1 MFSQKYR
8 NEIRN
13 AFENQMTLLAG
24 RCEELQKQTL
34 LMREKAS
41 ETEAAGVTAPAYVT
55 AFETEKCTDFD
66 RLAAELL
73 DRSKERLCLRE
84 QEIRETLAQCGED
97 EREAMEFLY
106 SSMPVSDILDYSP
119 QLFLTYARHGVFLW
133 HEGPYAGMVP
143 ERMFANYVLHHR
155 LNNEDM
161 TETRAFFYEK
171 LIDRVRGMNMR
182 EAILEVN
189 YWCAAEGTYQTTDY
203 RTENPMTMYRSA
215 VGRCG
220 EEAPFAVTALRSLG
234 IPSRQVYSPLWSHC
248 DSNHAWVE
256 AWCDGAWHFFG
267 GCEPENGLDTGWF
280 AGPASRGMLIQS
292 RFFSREEPED
302 EVVGKQGMA
311 YFLNHLHTYADTAK
325 LTVRVLDE
333 QGHLVPKARVEFGI
347 LNGGKVSPASTIY
360 TGSDKAKADYGLA
373 GLTTGRGDF
382 LISAGGYGCYG
393 ETRVSLAAN
402 SRVSCTVVIRPE
414 WVFQEEWKD
423 WDFHAPAEKLQEKEL
438 TEEERQGFARR
449 LEASAKDRQEKTAR
463 LFDGAEAARI
473 LAAFSEEDRPA
484 LESILREAR
493 GNMKQ
498 VVRFLEWKAE
508 GMEKIS
514 KRRVLETLPPKDY
527 WDLDPQVLTD
537 CCLAALPY
545 QEWLPED
552 IFYPFVLCPRVAYE
566 MMVPCR
572 EELLTFLGEEAGDW
586 IRRNPSALPDL
597 VDRMVISMPSQEY
610 SNLITSPLGCLTGG
624 IGSQRSREVLCIQ
637 IYRALGIPARL
648 RPLDQTMEYYQDGRF
663 IAVSRNQP
671 AQEKAAAA
679 SRSLVKEGT
688 LILRAKKPL
697 ELSEWNHYSLS
708 RFEDGHFVP
717 LILRR
722 EAEKATG
729 EIRLALDPGLYRVI
743 TTNRLPDG
751 SQYARNYDFVMEA
764 GEKKEITMTVRGIS
778 TEAMLKKIPVK
789 DFPLHTQDGQEK
801 RLSELAGG
809 GGLILWLEPV
819 REPSQHILN
828 EIYEKRE
835 QFKERK
841 APMYFVTRRGQDY
854 VENATLKRTCEA
866 LPAIGRLTD
875 DFGENYKTLA
885 EETGHGAGQL
895 PLAAVLKAETD
906 SVFCIYSDAGYK
918 VGLADILLQIL
929 QE

>member
-1 MFSQKYR
+1 MFSQQYR
-8 NEIRN
+8 KEIRE
-13 AFENQMTLLAG
+13 AFERQMELLAERRG
-24 RCEELQKQTL
+24 ERARRQEEDDFGGL
-34 LMREKAS
+34 
-41 ETEAAGVTAPAYVT
+41 
-55 AFETEKCTDFD
+55 TDSLIQ
-66 RLAAELL
+66 RGN
-73 DRSKERLCLRE
+73 ERLCSKE
-84 QEIRETLAQCGED
+84 QEIRNILNQCSEE

-119 QLFLTYARHGVFLW
+119 QLFLTYAKHGVFLW

-171 LIDRVRGMNMR
+171 LKDRVRGMSMR

-189 YWCAAEGTYQTTDY
+189 YWCAAEGTYQTTNY
-203 RTENPMTMYRSA
+203 RTESPMTMYRSA

-220 EEAPFAVTALRSLG
+220 EEAPFTVTALRSLG

-256 AWCDGAWHFFG
+256 AWCDGDWHFFG

-292 RFFSREEPED
+292 RFFSQEKPED

-347 LNGGKVSPASTIY
+347 LNGGRVTPASTIY
-360 TGSDKAKADYGLA
+360 TGSDKARADYGLA
-373 GLTTGRGDF
+373 SLTTGRGDF
-382 LISAGGYGCYG
+382 LVSAYGYGCYG
-393 ETRVSLAAN
+393 ETRVSLSEN
-402 SRVSCTVVIRPE
+402 PRVSCTVVIRPE

-423 WDFHAPAEKLQEKEL
+423 WDFHAPAENLQEKEL
-438 TEEERQGFARR
+438 TEEERLDFARR
-449 LEASAKDRQEKTAR
+449 LEASTKYRQEKTAR
-463 LFDGAEAARI
+463 QFDEAEAARV
-473 LAAFSEEDRPA
+473 LAGFSEEDRPV

-493 GNMKQ
+493 GNMSQ
-498 VVRFLEWKAE
+498 VVRFLEWRE
-508 GMEKIS
+508 DGVEKLS
-514 KRRVLETLPPKDY
+514 KRKVLETLPPKDY
-527 WDLDPQVLTD
+527 WDLDPEVLKD
-537 CCLAALPY
+537 CCRTALPY
-545 QEWLPED
+545 VDWVSED

-572 EELLTFLGEEAGDW
+572 KELLAFLGKEAGNR
-586 IRRNPSALPDL
+586 IRRNPAVLAEL
-597 VDRMVISMPSQEY
+597 VDRLVVSMPAQEY
-610 SNLITSPLGCLTGG
+610 SNLITSPMGCLTGG
-624 IGSQRSREVLCIQ
+624 IGSQRSKEVLCIH

-648 RPLDQTMEYYQDGRF
+648 RPLDQTMEYYHDGRF
-663 IAVSRNQP
+663 TAVSRNAS
-671 AQEKAAAA
+671 AQEKIMAAD
-679 SRSLVKEGT
+679 RSSVKEGT
-688 LILRAKKPL
+688 LTLRARKPL

-708 RFEDGHFVP
+708 RFENGHFVP
-717 LILRR
+717 LILHR
-722 EAEKATG
+722 EAKNAADA
-729 EIRLALDPGLYRVI
+729 IRLSLEPGLYRVI

-764 GEKKEITMTVRGIS
+764 GEKKEITMTVRSIS
-778 TEAMLKKIPVK
+778 TETMLKRIPVK
-789 DFPLHTQDGQEK
+789 DFALRAEDGREK
-801 RLSELAGG
+801 RLSELAGSG
-809 GGLILWLEPV
+809 SLIVWLEPV

-835 QFKERK
+835 QFKTLN
-841 APMYFVTRRGQDY
+841 APVYFVTRSGQDY

-866 LPAIGRLTD
+866 LPGIGRLID
-875 DFGENYKTLA
+875 DFGEHYRMLA
-885 EETGHGAGQL
+885 EETGHGAGHL
-895 PLAAVLKAETD
+895 PLAAVVKAEAD
-906 SVFCIYSDAGYK
+906 SLFCTYSDAGYK

-929 QE
+929 QG